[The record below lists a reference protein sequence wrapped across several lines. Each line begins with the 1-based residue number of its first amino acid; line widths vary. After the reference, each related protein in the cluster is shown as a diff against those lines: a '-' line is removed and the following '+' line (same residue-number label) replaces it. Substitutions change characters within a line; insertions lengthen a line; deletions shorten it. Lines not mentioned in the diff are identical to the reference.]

1 MAEPIN
7 ITPEDLQ
14 EFSPEISTV
23 KAERLIKSAIAL
35 AKHYAPCLNDP
46 ELPEDVS
53 DALEAIIFGAL
64 QRWADSGS
72 GALSSKQQQAGP
84 FGQTLSFD
92 TRTPNRSGFYSH
104 EIEQLRSVCRSY
116 SGSKRR
122 KQQGM
127 MFMTVPQQKSCPR
140 ENCDYILGSST
151 SPCTVCGET
160 LNPYY
165 GW

>member
-7 ITPEDLQ
+7 ITPGDLR

-46 ELPEDVS
+46 DLDQDVS
-53 DALEAIIFGAL
+53 DALEAVIFGAL

-72 GALSSKQQQAGP
+72 GALSAKQQQAGP
-84 FGQTLSFD
+84 FGQTLSYD
-92 TRTPNRSGFYSH
+92 TRSPQRSGFYSH
-104 EIEQLRSVCRSY
+104 EIEQLRSICRSY

-122 KQQGM
+122 RQQGM
-127 MFMTVPQQKSCPR
+127 MFMTAPGRKSCPVSG
-140 ENCDYILGSST
+140 CTYLLGSAT
-151 SPCTVCGET
+151 SPCNSCGET
-160 LNPYY
+160 INPDYR
-165 GW
+165 W